1 MGISRHTRHTHVTH
15 VNTRLGRGHWV
26 NAFGALLSCGEGGAG
41 RRRERMRSVPHT
53 HSTVVSQHCLMHTDL
68 SARLVRQ
75 GSSHYGGSCPPPR
88 TRTLRMNHRA
98 DAMYHPSHVCDT
110 DVSPRCCA
118 VHRPNGSPR
127 TAELRGGKFSESGCL
142 LGCDHDGPAPSTESL
157 K

>member
-26 NAFGALLSCGEGGAG
+26 NAFGASLSCGEGGAG
-41 RRRERMRSVPHT
+41 RRRERTRSVPHT
-53 HSTVVSQHCLMHTDL
+53 HSTVVSQHCLML
-68 SARLVRQ
+68 YRPV
-75 GSSHYGGSCPPPR
+75 SSPRASGLKSLRWQLPPPR

-127 TAELRGGKFSESGCL
+127 TAGLREGSESGCL